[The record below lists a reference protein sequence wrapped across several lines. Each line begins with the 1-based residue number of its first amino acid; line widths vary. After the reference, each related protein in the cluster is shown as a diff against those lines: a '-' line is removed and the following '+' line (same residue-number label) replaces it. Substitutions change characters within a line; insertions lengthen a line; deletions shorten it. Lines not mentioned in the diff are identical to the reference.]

1 LISGYVIIALACRA
15 SRVYLSTFGD
25 MFMIN
30 RIDYDNHI
38 TKKSTTSYSMTDKNK
53 SIRELVIQMVSV
65 PLKSKRQDNVTN
77 K

>member
-1 LISGYVIIALACRA
+1 
-15 SRVYLSTFGD
+15 
-25 MFMIN
+25 MIN